1 LPRVNCVITIDGPTG
16 SGKSTVARMLA
27 ERLNYGYLDTGAMYR
42 ALGLAVI
49 RAGIEPENEQEVE
62 RICRE
67 ITIRLTHQGGE
78 PKVYLGDED
87 VTRAIRD
94 PLIDITAS
102 NVSAIQSV
110 RRIMT
115 GLQRKI
121 GSQGPL
127 VAEGRDMGTVVFP
140 EAAKKFYLD
149 ASLEVRVDRRSRER
163 KARGDLIARREV
175 KDDLIK
181 RDAQDMNRRFAPL
194 KPAKDATVIDT
205 THLSLHQ
212 VVERILHELK
222 NKDNHGLLG
231 ASK

>member
-1 LPRVNCVITIDGPTG
+1 MNCVITIDGPTG

-49 RAGIEPENEQEVE
+49 RAGIEPENEQEIE

-67 ITIRLTHQGGE
+67 VTIGLTHQGGE
-78 PKVYLGDED
+78 AKVYLGDED

-102 NVSAIQSV
+102 NVSTIQSV
-110 RRIMT
+110 REVMT

-140 EAAKKFYLD
+140 KAAKKFYLD
-149 ASLEVRVDRRSRER
+149 ASLDVRVDRRSRER
-163 KARGDLIARREV
+163 EARGDLIARKQV
-175 KDDLIK
+175 KEDLIK

-205 THLSLHQ
+205 TYLSLHQ
-212 VVERILHELK
+212 VVEKIIHELK
-222 NKDNHGLLG
+222 NRDNHGLLG
-231 ASK
+231 ALK